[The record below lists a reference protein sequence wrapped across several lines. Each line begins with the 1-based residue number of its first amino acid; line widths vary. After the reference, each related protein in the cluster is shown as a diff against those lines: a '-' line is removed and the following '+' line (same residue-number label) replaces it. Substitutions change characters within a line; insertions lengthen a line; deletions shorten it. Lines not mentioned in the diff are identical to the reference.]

1 MQTKKMSLANIKGA
15 LSRAEMKKIMAGSGA
30 GCGDDQDYCGTSGG
44 VAYKCCSTFK
54 CKSDN
59 RCGR

>member
-1 MQTKKMSLANIKGA
+1 MSLANIKGA